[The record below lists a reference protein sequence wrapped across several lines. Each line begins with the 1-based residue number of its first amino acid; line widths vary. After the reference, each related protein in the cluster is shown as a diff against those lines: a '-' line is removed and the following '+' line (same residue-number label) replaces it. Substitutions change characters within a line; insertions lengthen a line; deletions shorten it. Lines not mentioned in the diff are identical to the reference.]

1 METSIERNPYY
12 IEAMDFIRTYDLS
25 LLAAGR
31 YAIDGDNLY
40 LNIVDA
46 QMRPSVEARLEVH
59 DRYIDVQVPLSCQE
73 TFGIKS
79 RAECTE
85 PDGSMDT
92 EKDIMF
98 FNDVIDTFVNV
109 RPGEVMVF
117 PPDTAHAPLIGE
129 GHIRKAIFKV
139 RVC

>member
-12 IEAMDFIRTYDLS
+12 IEAMDFIRTHDLS

-46 QMRPSVEARLEVH
+46 HMRPSVEARLEVH

>member
-12 IEAMDFIRTYDLS
+12 IEAMDFIRTHDLS

-109 RPGEVMVF
+109 RPGEVKVF
-117 PPDTAHAPLIGE
+117 PPDTSHAPLIGE

>member
-12 IEAMDFIRTYDLS
+12 IEAMDFIRTHDLS

-40 LNIVDA
+40 LNVVDA

>member
-12 IEAMDFIRTYDLS
+12 IEAMDFIRTHDLS

-31 YAIDGDNLY
+31 YAINGDNLY

-98 FNDVIDTFVNV
+98 FNDVIDTFVKV

>member
-12 IEAMDFIRTYDLS
+12 IEAMDFIRTHDLS

-31 YAIDGDNLY
+31 YAINGDNLY

>member
-12 IEAMDFIRTYDLS
+12 IEAMDFIRTHDLS

-109 RPGEVMVF
+109 MPGEVMVF

>member
-12 IEAMDFIRTYDLS
+12 IEAMDFIRTHDLS

>member
-12 IEAMDFIRTYDLS
+12 IEAMDFIRTHDLS
-25 LLAAGR
+25 LLASGR
-31 YAIDGDNLY
+31 YAINGDNLY

>member
-12 IEAMDFIRTYDLS
+12 IEAMDFIRTHDLR

>member
-1 METSIERNPYY
+1 METSIERNHYY
-12 IEAMDFIRTYDLS
+12 IEAMDFIRTHDLS

>member
-12 IEAMDFIRTYDLS
+12 IEAMDFIRTHDLS

-98 FNDVIDTFVNV
+98 FNDVIDTFVKV

>member
-12 IEAMDFIRTYDLS
+12 IEAMDFIRTHDLI

>member
-1 METSIERNPYY
+1 METSIKRNPYY
-12 IEAMDFIRTYDLS
+12 IEAMDFIRTHDLS

>member
-12 IEAMDFIRTYDLS
+12 IEAMDFIRTHDLS

-85 PDGSMDT
+85 SDGSMDT

>member
-1 METSIERNPYY
+1 METSIGRNPYY
-12 IEAMDFIRTYDLS
+12 IEAMDFIRTHDLS

>member
-12 IEAMDFIRTYDLS
+12 IEAMDFIRTHDLS

-46 QMRPSVEARLEVH
+46 QMRPSVEARLEAH

>member
-12 IEAMDFIRTYDLS
+12 IEAMDFIRTHDLS

-59 DRYIDVQVPLSCQE
+59 DRYIDVQVPLSSQE

>member
-12 IEAMDFIRTYDLS
+12 IEAMDFIRTHDLS

-117 PPDTAHAPLIGE
+117 PPNTAHAPLIGE

>member
-12 IEAMDFIRTYDLS
+12 IEAMDFIRTHDLS

-109 RPGEVMVF
+109 RAGEVIVF
-117 PPDTAHAPLIGE
+117 PPDAAHAPLIGE
-129 GHIRKAIFKV
+129 GHIRKAIFNV

>member
-12 IEAMDFIRTYDLS
+12 IEAMDFIRTHDLS

-46 QMRPSVEARLEVH
+46 QMWPSVEARLEVH

>member
-12 IEAMDFIRTYDLS
+12 IEAMDFIRTHDLS

-79 RAECTE
+79 
-85 PDGSMDT
+85 
-92 EKDIMF
+92 KI
-98 FNDVIDTFVNV
+98 
-109 RPGEVMVF
+109 
-117 PPDTAHAPLIGE
+117 
-129 GHIRKAIFKV
+129 
-139 RVC
+139 

>member
-12 IEAMDFIRTYDLS
+12 IEAMDFIRTHDLS
-25 LLAAGR
+25 LLAVGR

>member
-12 IEAMDFIRTYDLS
+12 IEAMDFIRTHDLS

-31 YAIDGDNLY
+31 YAINGDNLY

-79 RAECTE
+79 RAKCTE

>member
-12 IEAMDFIRTYDLS
+12 IEAMDFIRTHDLS

-85 PDGSMDT
+85 PDGTMDT

-98 FNDVIDTFVNV
+98 FNDVIDTFVKV

>member
-1 METSIERNPYY
+1 METSVERNPYY
-12 IEAMDFIRTYDLS
+12 IEAMDFIRTHDLS

-31 YAIDGDNLY
+31 YAINGDNLY

>member
-1 METSIERNPYY
+1 METNIERNPYY
-12 IEAMDFIRTYDLS
+12 IEAMDFIRTHDLS

-98 FNDVIDTFVNV
+98 FNDVIDTFVKV

>member
-12 IEAMDFIRTYDLS
+12 IEAMDFIRTHDLS

-98 FNDVIDTFVNV
+98 FNDVIDTLVNV

>member
-12 IEAMDFIRTYDLS
+12 IEAMDFIRTHDLS

-46 QMRPSVEARLEVH
+46 QMRPSVKARLEVH

>member
-12 IEAMDFIRTYDLS
+12 IEAMDFIRTHDLS

-40 LNIVDA
+40 LNVVDA

-98 FNDVIDTFVNV
+98 FNDVIDTFVKV

>member
-12 IEAMDFIRTYDLS
+12 IEAMDFIRTHDLS
-25 LLAAGR
+25 ILAAGR